1 VSVLVDGSVAGA
13 YAAGTN
19 EGTVA
24 GDLSRTFTLNETD
37 LAGNVSNDTK
47 LAPVPPLIGL
57 SPEDAAAALE
67 AAGFHAGDV
76 TTGGE
81 GPAGT
86 VSGPAN
92 LVLAEEGATIDLTVA
107 DGTGGPTTKLVFSVV
122 STPKAKTTQR
132 TLGARIRLT
141 RAARVTAV
149 LYTPKSFN
157 RARGVKLYTWRFALR
172 AGTSI
177 VKLRLPTQV
186 RHPGLYR
193 LGWTATVGREAASR
207 SRSIRV
213 FRASL
218 RSPAALKQ
226 RKLSGQVVVAGT
238 RVQRSAALR
247 FGKGGPKLLRATSID
262 AAFDLA
268 ARNNGSA
275 AVMVVDVDELGVD
288 VIRDL
293 RIVFPSLKIV
303 AVSTSPAKL
312 AASKRA
318 GANVTVRR
326 AAAKQRLT
334 KVVTRL
340 LRSAR

>member
-1 VSVLVDGSVAGA
+1 
-13 YAAGTN
+13 
-19 EGTVA
+19 
-24 GDLSRTFTLNETD
+24 
-37 LAGNVSNDTK
+37 
-47 LAPVPPLIGL
+47 VPPLVGL

-67 AAGFHAGDV
+67 AAGFHAGDI

-107 DGTGGPTTKLVFSVV
+107 DGTGGGPSTKLVFSVV

-141 RAARVTAV
+141 RAARVTAI

-186 RHPGLYR
+186 RHPGMYR
-193 LGWTATVGREAASR
+193 LGWTATAGRDAASR
-207 SRSIRV
+207 SRNLRV
-213 FRASL
+213 FRTIL

-226 RKLSGQVVVAGT
+226 RKLSGQVVVAGSK
-238 RVQRSAALR
+238 VQKSAALR

-268 ARNNGSA
+268 ARHNGNA

-293 RIVFPSLKIV
+293 RVVFPSLRIV
-303 AVSTSPAKL
+303 AVSSSPAKL
-312 AASKRA
+312 AAAKRA

-340 LRSAR
+340 LRSVR